1 MHLII
6 LCEEPSAAEA
16 LTHLL
21 SRLVSDPDTFQIINM
36 ECKSQLLA
44 QLPNRLLSYARRLAH
59 EPDLRVLVLID
70 RDQQNCLQLKQTLES
85 AARAAGLRTLM
96 AARPAPG
103 QPPAGAFHVVNRVV
117 CEELEAWF
125 LGDPA
130 AVEQAYPN
138 VRRAHFRQA
147 HLRSPDTVP
156 GGTWEALE
164 RTLQKGRYYP
174 AGLAKIRAARDI
186 APHLNLTPSLNQSP
200 SFQAFLAGVRAF

>member
-16 LTHLL
+16 LTHLMD
-21 SRLVSDPDTFQIINM
+21 RMFSDPDTFQIINM

-44 QLPNRLLSYARRLAH
+44 ELPKRLLSYAKRLSY
-59 EPDLRVLVLID
+59 EPDLRVLVLVD
-70 RDQQNCLQLKQTLES
+70 RDQQNCLLLKQTLED
-85 AARAAGLRTLM
+85 AAQAAGLRSLM
-96 AARPAPG
+96 TARPAPG
-103 QPPAGAFHVVNRVV
+103 QQPIGQFHVVNRVV

-130 AVEQAYPN
+130 AVEQAYPKIKRKN
-138 VRRAHFRQA
+138 FNQA
-147 HLRSPDTVP
+147 HLRNPDNVQ

-174 AGLAKIRAARDI
+174 AGLAKIKAARDI
-186 APHLNLTPSLNQSP
+186 APHLDLSPSVNQSP
-200 SFQAFLAGVRAF
+200 SFQAFVAGVRAF